1 MKYLLD
7 SLQRYETNHSDALCP
22 VQNEYDKSFMGDHK
36 LLEQPTNQDL
46 QLFSAAMTSTI
57 NLLAAMILQLPSRAP
72 AVTSNHHLTHNPSAS
87 QPHQCWC
94 RYQSQSGQL
103 PPSSEDNHS
112 SGLAP
117 ATGQPAGPVRSQR
130 LHNPSTI
137 PGYQGKSKK
146 QPVPLPDM
154 IIKNICRGPDAWLE
168 AAEQWDT
175 ELKSWEA
182 QMFTGPM

>member
-57 NLLAAMILQLPSRAP
+57 NLLAATIQHLQLPSRAP
-72 AVTSNHHLTHNPSAS
+72 AVTSNHHLAHNPSAS
-87 QPHQCWC
+87 QPHQCCC
-94 RYQSQSGQL
+94 RYQSQSEQL
-103 PPSSEDNHS
+103 PPSSES

-117 ATGQPAGPVRSQR
+117 AMGQPAGPVHSQR
-130 LHNPSTI
+130 LHPPSMI

-146 QPVPLPDM
+146 QPVPLPDVSS
-154 IIKNICRGPDAWLE
+154 RTS
-168 AAEQWDT
+168 AAALMPG
-175 ELKSWEA
+175 LKPSSSG
-182 QMFTGPM
+182 TPS